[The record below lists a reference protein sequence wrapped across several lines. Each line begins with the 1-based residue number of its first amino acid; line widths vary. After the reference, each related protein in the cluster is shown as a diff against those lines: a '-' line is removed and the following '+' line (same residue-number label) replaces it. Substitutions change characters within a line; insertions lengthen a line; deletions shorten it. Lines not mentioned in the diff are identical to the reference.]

1 MALTI
6 FKFHSNLFTNL
17 VVKNVSKPSVFNSVS
32 SFHSSSPLFSLPSAH
47 RNRFYKKVGIVQ
59 SDGKYEITLDNRKV
73 KTPSGQTF
81 HVFSEPLALVVANEW
96 DAQHEKIL
104 VSSMHITSLCNTVL
118 DNPNK
123 LLKYDIVSHI
133 LTFLDNDTLLCR
145 EEGDS
150 DWVTEQE
157 KKWDPIVN
165 WFCERYGVVIEPSTL
180 ITGPVITNEAREMI
194 QKHLYSYNTWILHGL
209 MFGVES
215 VKSLLLALACVD
227 RFITVEDAVRLSSLE
242 TEFQTRRW
250 GRVEWAHDVDI
261 YNVQSRFAASILF
274 IHLLSS
280 STAVTQTKS

>member
-145 EEGDS
+145 EE
-150 DWVTEQE
+150 
-157 KKWDPIVN
+157 VN
-165 WFCERYGVVIEPSTL
+165 
-180 ITGPVITNEAREMI
+180 
-194 QKHLYSYNTWILHGL
+194 
-209 MFGVES
+209 
-215 VKSLLLALACVD
+215 
-227 RFITVEDAVRLSSLE
+227 
-242 TEFQTRRW
+242 
-250 GRVEWAHDVDI
+250 
-261 YNVQSRFAASILF
+261 
-274 IHLLSS
+274 
-280 STAVTQTKS
+280 

>member
-1 MALTI
+1 
-6 FKFHSNLFTNL
+6 
-17 VVKNVSKPSVFNSVS
+17 
-32 SFHSSSPLFSLPSAH
+32 
-47 RNRFYKKVGIVQ
+47 
-59 SDGKYEITLDNRKV
+59 
-73 KTPSGQTF
+73 
-81 HVFSEPLALVVANEW
+81 
-96 DAQHEKIL
+96 
-104 VSSMHITSLCNTVL
+104 
-118 DNPNK
+118 
-123 LLKYDIVSHI
+123 
-133 LTFLDNDTLLCR
+133 
-145 EEGDS
+145 
-150 DWVTEQE
+150 
-157 KKWDPIVN
+157 VN

-180 ITGPVITNEAREMI
+180 ITGPIITNEAREMI

-250 GRVEWAHDVDI
+250 GRVEWAHDVDV